1 MSGRINVDDNPSSF
15 QTYKMTP
22 EAPKNVNLEND
33 AIKGVFSSTP
43 LSKLFFSRFNINLLQ
58 EGLKSM
64 VFKKSCGKYVIGN
77 QSEDEL
83 SMIMRAIF
91 LEHGNHRGFDEK
103 KQVLELNSKVLLY
116 SVPRIISSIEQYY
129 MYLKDISEGPSY
141 WDRSGEA
148 TSIKGERS
156 LENTRWV

>member
-1 MSGRINVDDNPSSF
+1 MSGRINVDDSSF

-22 EAPKNVNLEND
+22 DAPKNVDLEND

-43 LSKLFFSRFNINLLQ
+43 LIKLFFSRFNINLLQ

-83 SMIMRAIF
+83 LMIMRAIF
-91 LEHGNHRGFDEK
+91 LEHGNHIGFGEK

-129 MYLKDISEGPSY
+129 LYLKDISEGPSY
-141 WDRSGEA
+141 WDRNGKA